1 MFTLKKYFLGNLK
14 ILDFAGN
21 SEKFLDL
28 AKNTN
33 IPLDLLLIS
42 EAGAPK
48 VRFPVFPREKC
59 EFTGI

>member
-1 MFTLKKYFLGNLK
+1 MFYTQKYFLENLK
-14 ILDFAGN
+14 ILDFAGIPK
-21 SEKFLDL
+21 KFLDL
-28 AKNTN
+28 AKNIN

-59 EFTGI
+59 DFTGI